1 MTSPSPAA
9 APEAVDAV
17 AVRRDYLDGLN
28 VTTPRRAE
36 ELRPALTGHVERLAR
51 EVRALLPHMGGRRR
65 DQAEHCLTRAAET
78 LDGRE
83 TVRDAVAHTYD
94 LAVSA
99 RALLALYRRP
109 WPEQDDQ
116 R

>member
-1 MTSPSPAA
+1 MTTPPSAA
-9 APEAVDAV
+9 AAVDA
-17 AVRRDYLDGLN
+17 ALVRRDYLDGLN
-28 VTTPRRAE
+28 ATTPRRAE
-36 ELRPALTGHVERLAR
+36 ELRPALTGHVERLAD
-51 EVRALLPHMGGRRR
+51 EVRALLPQMGEARRG
-65 DQAEHCLTRAAET
+65 QAEHCLTRAAET

-83 TVRDAVAHTYD
+83 TVRDAVAHTYA

-109 WPEQDDQ
+109 RPELDDQ